1 LDYFKIR
8 NKQIKKTQNNI
19 LGAIVGLTKVMALHR
34 VVNLIA
40 RNVKTSYV
48 GEKIDANDNF
58 FDVDYFW

>member
-1 LDYFKIR
+1 
-8 NKQIKKTQNNI
+8 
-19 LGAIVGLTKVMALHR
+19 MALHR